1 MLPTLSI
8 PIRRVR
14 TSDPLLPLPAY
25 QTSGSAGV
33 DLLADVDSPVIVQP
47 GARVLIPTGL
57 AFAIPEGYEAQ
68 VRPRSGL
75 ALKHGLTIANAP
87 GTIDSDFRGE
97 VQVILIHLGTDPYT
111 IERGARIAQMIF
123 APVQRVTFEE
133 TSELEP
139 TSRGDGGFGH
149 TGS

>member
-1 MLPTLSI
+1 MLPPLSI

-14 TSDPLLPLPAY
+14 TSDPPLPLPAY
-25 QTSGSAGV
+25 QTPGSAGV

-97 VQVILIHLGTDPYT
+97 VQVILIHLGTDPYS

-133 TSELEP
+133 TSKLEP

>member
-1 MLPTLSI
+1 M
-8 PIRRVR
+8 
-14 TSDPLLPLPAY
+14 
-25 QTSGSAGV
+25 

>member
-1 MLPTLSI
+1 MLPPLSI

-14 TSDPLLPLPAY
+14 PSDPPLPLPAY
-25 QTSGSAGV
+25 QTPGSAGV

-75 ALKHGLTIANAP
+75 ALKHGLTVANAP

-97 VQVILIHLGTDPYT
+97 VHVILIHLGTDPYS

-133 TSELEP
+133 TSKLEP